1 MVRPQKGFGS
11 VNVSELLIETFDR
24 LPELVRS
31 AIEDLTP
38 EQLRWSPAPGA
49 NSVGWLV
56 WHLTRVQD
64 HHVAELLDQDQIWV
78 TDEWARRFDL
88 DADPSNTGY
97 GHSARKAAA
106 VRPDGSQTLIDYYDA
121 VAARTRDLLRDL
133 SARDLDRVVD
143 KRWDPPVTLGVRLVS
158 IADDDLQH
166 VGQAAYVRGLQSAG

>member
-1 MVRPQKGFGS
+1 
-11 VNVSELLIETFDR
+11 VNVNELLNETFDR
-24 LPELVRS
+24 LPDLVRS
-31 AIEDLTP
+31 AVEDLTP

-64 HHVAELLDQDQIWV
+64 HHVAELLGQDQIWV
-78 TDEWARRFDL
+78 KGDWARRFDL

-97 GHSARKAAA
+97 GHSPKQAAA
-106 VRPDGSQTLIDYYDA
+106 VRPDSFQTLIDYYEA
-121 VAARTRDLLRDL
+121 VADRTRGLLRDL
-133 SARDLDRVVD
+133 TPEDLDRVVD

-158 IADDDLQH
+158 IANDDVQH